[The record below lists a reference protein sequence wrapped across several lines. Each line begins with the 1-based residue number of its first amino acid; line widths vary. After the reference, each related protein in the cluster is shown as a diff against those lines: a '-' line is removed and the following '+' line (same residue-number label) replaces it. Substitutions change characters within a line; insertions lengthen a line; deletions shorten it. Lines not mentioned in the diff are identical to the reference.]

1 MEIHAFGAR
10 WVDHSF
16 EKQWKIVSEQKMGGK
31 YWKWKMGRRWVK
43 IDGWKFKYGWNLIG
57 GSLQMGGE

>member
-31 YWKWKMGRRWVK
+31 Y
-43 IDGWKFKYGWNLIG
+43 
-57 GSLQMGGE
+57 